1 MLQKAIPLLPS
12 DNLRATVDFYET
24 RLQFTGTNMG
34 NYAILRSGA
43 AELHFYLVDQQNFRP
58 AACIICTDNLEDL
71 YTNFAARDML
81 YPTGKLEALQ
91 YGKKEFWIQDNNG
104 NQVKF
109 VRQYN

>member
-34 NYAILRSGA
+34 NYAILRSGK
-43 AELHFYLVDQQNFRP
+43 AELHFYLVDKKDLHT

-81 YPTGKLEALQ
+81 YPKGKIEELSS
-91 YGKKEFWIQDNNG
+91 GKKEFWIQDNNG
-104 NQVKF
+104 NRVKF
-109 VRQYN
+109 VRQSN